1 MWSECLMGPL
11 VHGQMCACG
20 CLTKAGFR
28 TELCSTRLAW
38 GMCANSG
45 GPCLVFLFIRMFVLP
60 AVCIELGISSEE
72 MAGACPVRGRL
83 KLKRWEV
90 DH

>member
-1 MWSECLMGPL
+1 MRGECLMGSL
-11 VHGQMCACG
+11 LHGQACAWG

-38 GMCANSG
+38 GVCANSG

-72 MAGACPVRGRL
+72 MSGVR
-83 KLKRWEV
+83 
-90 DH
+90 